1 MQKITKT
8 NVTNLTITY
17 LNINEIQNTVQ
28 KHFYLLLRKNR
39 VSCTISM
46 ASRENKN
53 MLFSHSSLLIRG
65 GESVSVALWGFVASF
80 SRQPSSRPA
89 TPEGSLHKS
98 RVDSVVCI
106 CGQLKRCGVVC
117 S

>member
-39 VSCTISM
+39 VSCTIFDGFTL
-46 ASRENKN
+46 KQKHVV
-53 MLFSHSSLLIRG
+53 FSLL
-65 GESVSVALWGFVASF
+65 
-80 SRQPSSRPA
+80 PA
-89 TPEGSLHKS
+89 Y
-98 RVDSVVCI
+98 
-106 CGQLKRCGVVC
+106 
-117 S
+117 